1 MVVFIPI
8 VMNSHYG
15 MLYSN
20 MVEFVE
26 GLTYRAEMPERSG
39 ITTNALWQGP
49 IQKNQRPMT
58 TNDPLSRFHAFITAY
73 EGCRASALASAL
85 QVTPMAAR
93 ALGLINAFPGMTLH
107 ELSCVLGGSQGQ
119 VIGAA
124 FDLKHF
130 GYIDIT
136 EEQNDN
142 RRCVLRPIRDR
153 MFGFDGYQRLV
164 KNLASDAGIA
174 ERLDALLPLY
184 QDVLMKALEELQ
196 GDAQSVQY
204 QAQRRILARVA

>member
-1 MVVFIPI
+1 
-8 VMNSHYG
+8 
-15 MLYSN
+15 
-20 MVEFVE
+20 
-26 GLTYRAEMPERSG
+26 
-39 ITTNALWQGP
+39 
-49 IQKNQRPMT
+49 MT
-58 TNDPLSRFHAFITAY
+58 TNDSLSRFHAFMAAY
-73 EGCRASALASAL
+73 DGCRASALANAL

-107 ELSCVLGGSQGQ
+107 ELSCILGGSQGQ

-130 GYIDIT
+130 GYIDMT
-136 EEQNDN
+136 DEQNDN

-164 KNLASDAGIA
+164 NNLAAEAGLA
-174 ERLDALLPLY
+174 DQLEALLALY

-196 GDAQSVQY
+196 GDAQNVQY

>member
-1 MVVFIPI
+1 MFMSTVRQV
-8 VMNSHYG
+8 
-15 MLYSN
+15 
-20 MVEFVE
+20 
-26 GLTYRAEMPERSG
+26 AASG
-39 ITTNALWQGP
+39 ARP
-49 IQKNQRPMT
+49 CRFQKNQRTMT
-58 TNDPLSRFHAFITAY
+58 TNDSLSRFHAFMAAY
-73 EGCRASALASAL
+73 DGCRASALANAL

-107 ELSCVLGGSQGQ
+107 ELSCILGGSQGQ

-130 GYIDIT
+130 GYIDMT
-136 EEQNDN
+136 DEQNDN
-142 RRCVLRPIRDR
+142 RRCVLRPIRDK

-164 KNLASDAGIA
+164 NNLAAEAGLA
-174 ERLDALLPLY
+174 DQLEALLPLY

-196 GDAQSVQY
+196 GDAQNVQY

>member
-1 MVVFIPI
+1 MSTVRQV
-8 VMNSHYG
+8 
-15 MLYSN
+15 
-20 MVEFVE
+20 
-26 GLTYRAEMPERSG
+26 AASG
-39 ITTNALWQGP
+39 ARP
-49 IQKNQRPMT
+49 CRFQKNQRTMT
-58 TNDPLSRFHAFITAY
+58 TNDSLSRFHAFMAAY
-73 EGCRASALASAL
+73 DGCRASALANAL

-107 ELSCVLGGSQGQ
+107 ELSCILGGSQGQ

-130 GYIDIT
+130 GYIDMT
-136 EEQNDN
+136 DEQNDN

-164 KNLASDAGIA
+164 NNLAAEAGLA
-174 ERLDALLPLY
+174 DQLEALLALY

-196 GDAQSVQY
+196 GDAQNVQC

>member
-1 MVVFIPI
+1 
-8 VMNSHYG
+8 
-15 MLYSN
+15 
-20 MVEFVE
+20 
-26 GLTYRAEMPERSG
+26 
-39 ITTNALWQGP
+39 
-49 IQKNQRPMT
+49 MT
-58 TNDPLSRFHAFITAY
+58 TNDSLSRFHAFMAAY
-73 EGCRASALASAL
+73 DGCRASALANAL

-107 ELSCVLGGSQGQ
+107 ELSCILGGSQGQ

-130 GYIDIT
+130 GYIDMT
-136 EEQNDN
+136 DEQNDK
-142 RRCVLRPIRDR
+142 RRCVLRPIRDK

-164 KNLASDAGIA
+164 NNLAAEAGLA
-174 ERLDALLPLY
+174 DQLEALLPLY

-196 GDAQSVQY
+196 GDAQNVQY

>member
-1 MVVFIPI
+1 
-8 VMNSHYG
+8 
-15 MLYSN
+15 
-20 MVEFVE
+20 
-26 GLTYRAEMPERSG
+26 
-39 ITTNALWQGP
+39 
-49 IQKNQRPMT
+49 MT
-58 TNDPLSRFHAFITAY
+58 TNYSLSRFHAFTTAY

-85 QVTPMAAR
+85 QITPMAAR
-93 ALGLINAFPGMTLH
+93 ALELINAFPGMTLH

-130 GYIDIT
+130 GYIDMT
-136 EEQNDN
+136 DEQNDN

-164 KNLASDAGIA
+164 NNLATDAGIA
-174 ERLDALLPLY
+174 DHLTTLLPLY